1 MPDPIPQ
8 DIYSDPLMGPIGPPN
23 PIPGAGAPQP
33 TFNNASGFSANY
45 PGGPTPQQL
54 ASAGPVGGSPDLP
67 MTPQQAQAMSSLY
80 MPPGASLVGPGAMA
94 QGAAS
99 PSAWSRVFN
108 SLGTLGSGLAA
119 AGKGFAGSGGAQAA
133 NDHSNKA
140 AKPWAPTDLTPEQ
153 LEMVRQHLAGQGGG
167 APVAP
172 TQPSVQPA
180 QTMAPASPS
189 PQPPNVG
196 FPPKPMGT

>member
-8 DIYSDPLMGPIGPPN
+8 DIYSDPMTGPIGPPN
-23 PIPGAGAPQP
+23 PSQVGG
-33 TFNNASGFSANY
+33 SFSANY

-54 ASAGPVGGSPDLP
+54 ASAGPVGGSPGLP
-67 MTPQQAQAMSSLY
+67 MTPQQAQAMSSHY
-80 MPPGASLVGPGAMA
+80 MPPGASQVGPGAMA

-108 SLGTLGSGLAA
+108 SLGTLGSGLAG

-133 NDHSNKA
+133 NDHSNKT

-167 APVAP
+167 GGAPVAP
-172 TQPSVQPA
+172 MQPGVQPA